1 MRNHL
6 RSPSNIRALI
16 EFNRGGRSQWLQN
29 LRIAGWLLLVLLSMG
44 ECRFCLAQ
52 ELEVQ
57 AETGVKVKMRD
68 EVTLVADIYR
78 PKAQGKYPVILE
90 RTPYDR
96 KADLWKVRRM
106 ASHGYVVIFQDTRG
120 RYDSE
125 GQFYPFKYES
135 QDGYDTVEWAANLD
149 FSNGKVGMNGGSY
162 VGATQLLAAMA
173 KPPHLVAILPILTA
187 SEYYD
192 GWTYENGALMQWFA
206 GTWASFLSLDTIRKL
221 AIGRAQ
227 MRAWTEELPV
237 ESYPLVKLPAAM
249 DYAPYFRDW
258 VLHERED
265 EYWRQWKVSD
275 HYSEISVKGLHV
287 GGWHDIFVK
296 GSIRNFMGLR
306 ASGPTPEVREG
317 QKMIIGPWAHAP
329 TSPEG
334 KIGDVI
340 FGKEAMQDW
349 GDIALEWADYI
360 LKGVQNRF
368 ASTAPVRI
376 FVMGENKWRD
386 EQEFPLAR
394 ARSTKYYLRTPE
406 ARAARGNLSLEP
418 PKDEAPR
425 EYLYDPAQ
433 PVPTLGGRLCCSV
446 EIPAGPF
453 DLRPY
458 ESRSDV
464 LVYSTPPL
472 EKDIE
477 ATGFITLELYAKSTG
492 LDTDFTAWLADV
504 EPNGYARYLV
514 DGIVRGRYR
523 NSTEKAEL
531 LTPGE
536 IYKYTID
543 LWATSNL
550 FRKGHQIQV
559 YLSSS
564 NFPRF
569 NRNLNTGEMTLGS
582 VRMSKA
588 LQTVYSDRKH
598 PSALILP
605 VVPR

>member
-6 RSPSNIRALI
+6 RSPSNISALI

-44 ECRFCLAQ
+44 ECRFCLA
-52 ELEVQ
+52 EVFEIQ
-57 AETGVKVKMRD
+57 VETAVKAKMRD
-68 EVTLVADIYR
+68 GVTLVADIYR
-78 PKAQGKYPVILE
+78 PKTLGKYPVILQ

-96 KADLWKVRRM
+96 KGDAVTARM
-106 ASHGYVVIFQDTRG
+106 LASHGYVVILQDTRG
-120 RYDSE
+120 RFDSE

-135 QDGYDTVEWAANLD
+135 QDGYDTVEWAAGLD
-149 FSNGKVGMNGGSY
+149 CSNGKVGMYGASY
-162 VGATQLLAAMA
+162 VGATQMLAAMA
-173 KPPHLVAILPILTA
+173 RPPHLAAILPYVTA

-206 GTWASFLSLDTIRKL
+206 SSWASFLSLDTIRKL
-221 AIGRAQ
+221 ALGHAQ
-227 MRAWTEELPV
+227 MRTWAEELPV
-237 ESYPLVKLPAAM
+237 ENYPLLKLPEAI

-275 HYSEISVKGLHV
+275 HYSEISVMGLHM

-296 GSIRNFMGLR
+296 GSIRNFMGLQS
-306 ASGPTPEVREG
+306 SGPTPEVREG
-317 QKMIIGPWAHAP
+317 QKMIIGPWAHAA

-334 KIGDVI
+334 KVGDVV
-340 FGKEAMQDW
+340 FGKEAVLDNSKITL
-349 GDIALEWADYI
+349 DWADYV
-360 LKGVQNRF
+360 LKGIQNQF
-368 ASTAPVRI
+368 ASGAPVRI

-394 ARSTKYYLRTPE
+394 ARSAKYYLRTPE
-406 ARAARGNLSLEP
+406 AKAAGGLLSLEP
-418 PKDEAPR
+418 AKDEPPR
-425 EYLYDPAQ
+425 EYLYDPDQ
-433 PVPTLGGRLCCSV
+433 PVPTLGGRLCCGP
-446 EIPAGPF
+446 ELPAGPF

-458 ESRSDV
+458 DTRSDV
-464 LVYSTPPL
+464 LVYSTPVL
-472 EKDIE
+472 EKDVE
-477 ATGFITLELYAKSTG
+477 ATGFITLEFYAKSTA

-504 EPNGYARYLV
+504 EPNGYARYLA
-514 DGIVRGRYR
+514 DGIVRARYR

-588 LQTVYSDRKH
+588 HQTVYSDSKH

-605 VVPR
+605 VVPT